1 MSVKNPSLHS
11 TEIPTFLLISSIII
25 QTFSKSS
32 VLGSLHAAT
41 RQNELAP
48 SFFAF
53 SACSTISSGGGSSY
67 QVIFVLKN
75 ADCEQNVQSSLQKF
89 FLMFA
94 NSSISTFD
102 P

>member
-1 MSVKNPSLHS
+1 LSVKNPRLHS
-11 TEIPTFLLISSIII
+11 TEIPTFLLISSMIVH
-25 QTFSKSS
+25 TFSKSG

-41 RQNELAP
+41 RQNEPAP

-67 QVIFVLKN
+67 PVIIVLKK

-89 FLMFA
+89 F
-94 NSSISTFD
+94 
-102 P
+102 

>member
-1 MSVKNPSLHS
+1 MIAH
-11 TEIPTFLLISSIII
+11 
-25 QTFSKSS
+25 TFSKSG

-53 SACSTISSGGGSSY
+53 RACSTISSGGGSSY
-67 QVIFVLKN
+67 PVIFVLKN

-89 FLMFA
+89 FLIFA
-94 NSSISTFD
+94 NSSISTFE